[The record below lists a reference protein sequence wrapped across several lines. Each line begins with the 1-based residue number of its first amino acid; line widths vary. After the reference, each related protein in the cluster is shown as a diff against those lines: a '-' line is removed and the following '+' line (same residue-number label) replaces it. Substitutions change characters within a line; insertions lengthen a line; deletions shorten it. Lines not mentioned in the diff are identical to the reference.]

1 MRRNMDL
8 VREILIE
15 ASKSD
20 KEVRASD
27 IAEKSSKYSLEEIIY
42 NIRIM
47 GEGNLI
53 NVYIDEREAGVVD
66 AYVMD
71 ITWQGNDFLDSIS
84 SNEIW
89 EKIKNN
95 FSDKI
100 INIPFDILISLA
112 KLYLKSNLGLS

>member
-66 AYVMD
+66 AYLC
-71 ITWQGNDFLDSIS
+71 T
-84 SNEIW
+84 
-89 EKIKNN
+89 
-95 FSDKI
+95 
-100 INIPFDILISLA
+100 
-112 KLYLKSNLGLS
+112 

>member
-42 NIRIM
+42 NIKIM

>member
-66 AYVMD
+66 AYIMY
-71 ITWQGNDFLDSIS
+71 ITWYGNEFLDSIS

-100 INIPFDILISLA
+100 INIPFDILTNLA
-112 KLYLKSNLGLS
+112 KLYLKSKLGLA

>member
-15 ASKSD
+15 TSKSD

-53 NVYIDEREAGVVD
+53 NVYIDEREVGVVD

-71 ITWQGNDFLDSIS
+71 LTWHGNEFLDSIS

-100 INIPFDILISLA
+100 INIPFDILTSLA
-112 KLYLKSNLGLS
+112 KLYLKNKLGLS

>member
-66 AYVMD
+66 AYIMY
-71 ITWQGNDFLDSIS
+71 ITWSGNDFLDSIS

-100 INIPFDILISLA
+100 INIPFDILTSLA
-112 KLYLKSNLGLS
+112 KLYLKNKLGLS

>member
-112 KLYLKSNLGLS
+112 KLYMKSNLGLS

>member
-15 ASKSD
+15 VSKSD
-20 KEVRASD
+20 KEVRASE

-42 NIRIM
+42 NMKIM
-47 GEGNLI
+47 EEGNLI
-53 NVYIDEREAGVVD
+53 NVCIGEREVGVVD
-66 AYVMD
+66 VIVLD
-71 ITWQGNDFLDSIS
+71 ITWYGNEFLDSIS

-100 INIPFDILISLA
+100 INIPFDILTSLA
-112 KLYLKSNLGLS
+112 KLYLKNKLGLS

>member
-20 KEVRASD
+20 KEVSASD

-42 NIRIM
+42 NIKIM

-53 NVYIDEREAGVVD
+53 NVYIDEREVGVVD

-71 ITWQGNDFLDSIS
+71 ITWHGNEFLDSIS

-100 INIPFDILISLA
+100 INIPFDILVTLA
-112 KLYLKSNLGLS
+112 KLYLKNKLGLS

>member
-1 MRRNMDL
+1 MDL

-15 ASKSD
+15 VSKSD

-42 NIRIM
+42 NIKIM

-53 NVYIDEREAGVVD
+53 NVYIDEREVGVVD
-66 AYVMD
+66 AYIMD
-71 ITWQGNDFLDSIS
+71 MTWHGNEFLDSIS

-100 INIPFDILISLA
+100 INIPFDILTSLA
-112 KLYLKSNLGLS
+112 KLYLKSKLGLS

>member
-53 NVYIDEREAGVVD
+53 NVYIDEREVGVVD

-71 ITWQGNDFLDSIS
+71 LTWHGNEFLDSIS

-100 INIPFDILISLA
+100 INIPFDILTSLA
-112 KLYLKSNLGLS
+112 KLYLKNKLGLS

>member
-15 ASKSD
+15 VSKSD

-42 NIRIM
+42 NIKIM

-53 NVYIDEREAGVVD
+53 NVYIDEREVGVVD
-66 AYVMD
+66 AYVMG
-71 ITWQGNDFLDSIS
+71 ITWHGNEFLDSIS

-100 INIPFDILISLA
+100 INIPFDILTSLA
-112 KLYLKSNLGLS
+112 KLYLKNKLGLS

>member
-42 NIRIM
+42 NIKIM

-53 NVYIDEREAGVVD
+53 NVYIDEREVGVVD

-71 ITWQGNDFLDSIS
+71 ITWHGNEFLDSIS

-100 INIPFDILISLA
+100 INIPFDILTSLA
-112 KLYLKSNLGLS
+112 KLYLKSKLGLS

>member
-1 MRRNMDL
+1 MI
-8 VREILIE
+8 V
-15 ASKSD
+15 
-20 KEVRASD
+20 
-27 IAEKSSKYSLEEIIY
+27 
-42 NIRIM
+42 
-47 GEGNLI
+47 
-53 NVYIDEREAGVVD
+53 IDEREAGVVD

>member
-1 MRRNMDL
+1 MISVLKN
-8 VREILIE
+8 VQ
-15 ASKSD
+15 
-20 KEVRASD
+20 RAY
-27 IAEKSSKYSLEEIIY
+27 KII
-42 NIRIM
+42 
-47 GEGNLI
+47 
-53 NVYIDEREAGVVD
+53 VIDEREAGVVD

>member
-15 ASKSD
+15 VSKSD
-20 KEVRASD
+20 KEVRASE

-42 NIRIM
+42 NMKIM

-53 NVYIDEREAGVVD
+53 NVCIDEREIGVVD
-66 AYVMD
+66 VIVLD
-71 ITWQGNDFLDSIS
+71 ITWCGNDFLDSIS

-100 INIPFDILISLA
+100 INIPFDILVSLA
-112 KLYLKSNLGLS
+112 KLYLKSKLGLS

>member
-15 ASKSD
+15 VSKSD
-20 KEVRASD
+20 KEVRASE

-42 NIRIM
+42 NMKIM

-53 NVYIDEREAGVVD
+53 NVCIDEREVGVVD
-66 AYVMD
+66 VIVLD
-71 ITWQGNDFLDSIS
+71 ITWRGNDFLDSIS

-100 INIPFDILISLA
+100 INIPFDILTSLA
-112 KLYLKSNLGLS
+112 ELYLKSKLGLS

>member
-15 ASKSD
+15 VSKSD

-42 NIRIM
+42 NIKIM

-53 NVYIDEREAGVVD
+53 NVYIDEREVGVVD
-66 AYVMD
+66 AYIMD
-71 ITWQGNDFLDSIS
+71 MTWHGNEFLDSIS

-100 INIPFDILISLA
+100 INIPFDILTSLA
-112 KLYLKSNLGLS
+112 KLYLKSKLGLS

>member
-15 ASKSD
+15 TSKSD

-53 NVYIDEREAGVVD
+53 NVYIDEREVGVVD

-71 ITWQGNDFLDSIS
+71 LTWHGNEFLDSIS

-100 INIPFDILISLA
+100 INIPFDILTSLA
-112 KLYLKSNLGLS
+112 KLYLKSKLGLS

>member
-53 NVYIDEREAGVVD
+53 NVNIDEREAGVVD

-89 EKIKNN
+89 EKIRNN

-100 INIPFDILISLA
+100 INIPFDILTSLA
-112 KLYLKSNLGLS
+112 KLYLKSKLGLS

>member
-15 ASKSD
+15 TSKSD
-20 KEVRASD
+20 KEVRASE

-42 NIRIM
+42 NMKIM

-53 NVYIDEREAGVVD
+53 NVCIDEREVGVVD
-66 AYVMD
+66 VIVLD
-71 ITWQGNDFLDSIS
+71 ITWRGNDFLDSIS

-100 INIPFDILISLA
+100 INIPFDILTSLA
-112 KLYLKSNLGLS
+112 ELYLKSKLGLS

>member
-1 MRRNMDL
+1 MDL

-15 ASKSD
+15 VSKSD

-42 NIRIM
+42 NIKIM

-53 NVYIDEREAGVVD
+53 NVYIDEREVGVVD
-66 AYVMD
+66 AYIMD
-71 ITWQGNDFLDSIS
+71 ITWHGNEFLDSIS

-100 INIPFDILISLA
+100 INIPFDILTSLA
-112 KLYLKSNLGLS
+112 KLYLKSKLGLF

>member
-1 MRRNMDL
+1 
-8 VREILIE
+8 
-15 ASKSD
+15 
-20 KEVRASD
+20 
-27 IAEKSSKYSLEEIIY
+27 
-42 NIRIM
+42 
-47 GEGNLI
+47 
-53 NVYIDEREAGVVD
+53 
-66 AYVMD
+66 MD

>member
-15 ASKSD
+15 VSKSD
-20 KEVRASD
+20 KEVSASE

-42 NIRIM
+42 NMKIM

-53 NVYIDEREAGVVD
+53 NVHIDERGVGVVD
-66 AYVMD
+66 VTVLD
-71 ITWQGNDFLDSIS
+71 ITWCGNDFLDSIS
-84 SNEIW
+84 SSEIW

-100 INIPFDILISLA
+100 INIPFDILTSLA
-112 KLYLKSNLGLS
+112 KLYLKSKLGLS